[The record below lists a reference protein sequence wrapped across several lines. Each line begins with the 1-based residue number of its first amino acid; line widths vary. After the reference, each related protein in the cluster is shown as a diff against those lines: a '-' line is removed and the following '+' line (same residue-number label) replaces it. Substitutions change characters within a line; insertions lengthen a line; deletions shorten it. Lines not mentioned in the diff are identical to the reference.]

1 MFSKCHKV
9 SRPKNVFSSR
19 VFFPNK
25 VFVPEKK
32 SIKNGGQ
39 AEPLRK
45 LMILHVIQW
54 ETHSVSKSVSKR
66 HQSTK
71 KIKGLDFLTL
81 NDLERL
87 RMPKNDF
94 EQLRMI

>member
-32 SIKNGGQ
+32 SIKNGRQ
-39 AEPLRK
+39 AEPLK
-45 LMILHVIQW
+45 KWMILHVIQ
-54 ETHSVSKSVSKR
+54 
-66 HQSTK
+66 
-71 KIKGLDFLTL
+71 
-81 NDLERL
+81 
-87 RMPKNDF
+87 
-94 EQLRMI
+94 